1 MNKYPLRSSALLIPL
16 CLILAL
22 VACSVVHAQ
31 GRGDVRIEFKEIDI
45 RFQRSPDFK
54 DDGYVKAQGAEPLE
68 WLQIV
73 AEYATETRGSDGWL
87 DGLTLKW
94 HVLLLGGKTER
105 LYFTET
111 VDYMD
116 IIDGDEHYAIVY
128 LRPRAIRRHFEEHGR
143 VTPRDIA
150 VYVEAL
156 VNNVRVA
163 DFTYNKTRQ
172 SLPDNWWRSPTL
184 NKVENALLSRDKT
197 PFGHM
202 DYDFFEAIRAA
213 R

>member
-1 MNKYPLRSSALLIPL
+1 MNKHLLRCSALLTSL
-16 CLILAL
+16 CLLATL
-22 VACSVVHAQ
+22 TCSMVHAQ
-31 GRGDVRIEFKEIDI
+31 GRGDARIQFKEMDI

-54 DDGYVKAQGAEPLE
+54 DDGYEKAQVADELE

-73 AEYATETRGSDGWL
+73 VEYATETRGSEGWL

-94 HVLLLGGKTER
+94 HVLMLGGKTER

-116 IIDGDEHYAIVY
+116 IIDDDEHFAIVY
-128 LRPRAIRRHFEEHGR
+128 LRPRAIRRHFEERGK

-163 DFTYNKTRQ
+163 DYTYNKTRQ
-172 SLPDNWWRSPTL
+172 NLPDNWWRSPKL
-184 NKVENALLSRDKT
+184 NKVDNALLSRDKT
-197 PFGHM
+197 PFAHM
-202 DYDFFEAIRAA
+202 DYDFFEAIRPA